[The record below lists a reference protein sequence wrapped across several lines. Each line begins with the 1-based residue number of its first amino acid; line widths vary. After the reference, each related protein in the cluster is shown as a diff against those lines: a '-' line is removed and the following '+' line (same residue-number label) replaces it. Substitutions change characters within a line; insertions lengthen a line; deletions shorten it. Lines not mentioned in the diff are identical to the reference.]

1 MELIHVCLYLC
12 RIFIS
17 LRAEQSEQRPPLPA
31 VKLVVAH
38 RPWLGQVFLR
48 VEEGKENCKWERSQV
63 GGL

>member
-48 VEEGKENCKWERSQV
+48 VEEGK
-63 GGL
+63 